1 MSLALALTIHNKQNC
16 IGQHF
21 LFTFR
26 RAAFSSQLKS
36 KVGIILVKAAALRIV
51 LNIDDTPISSNHTIS
66 TKARSVDKD
75 WEFVS
80 KGTEISM
87 GRFVSEH
94 FTPLTLDIKTGV
106 ISDEDTEEIWETVKE
121 VVIEKVRRNKNRA
134 SGGDSILIDEEEV
147 EKSFWLSRP
156 DG

>member
-1 MSLALALTIHNKQNC
+1 MNKT
-16 IGQHF
+16 H
-21 LFTFR
+21 
-26 RAAFSSQLKS
+26 
-36 KVGIILVKAAALRIV
+36 
-51 LNIDDTPISSNHTIS
+51 
-66 TKARSVDKD
+66 SVDKV

-80 KGTEISM
+80 KGTEIST

-121 VVIEKVRRNKNRA
+121 VVIEKVRRNKKRA

-147 EKSFWLSRP
+147 EKSF
-156 DG
+156 